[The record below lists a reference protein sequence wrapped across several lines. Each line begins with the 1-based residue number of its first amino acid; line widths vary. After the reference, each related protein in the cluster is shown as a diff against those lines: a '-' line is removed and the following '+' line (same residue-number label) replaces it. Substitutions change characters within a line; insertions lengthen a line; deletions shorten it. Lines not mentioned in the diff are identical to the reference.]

1 MLLHRLL
8 AMQYRRN
15 KTVKRQA
22 LVYLQTI
29 LLPYKRLIPLLLFV
43 SLGTGCSHVDWKRV
57 GNAAERAAK
66 DPVTWGNASAAA
78 AFAFNGNKLDR
89 DISDWAKEN
98 TPLFGSQRKAL
109 EASDHLRNAADVG
122 ARLTGLLVPT
132 EMSGGEWVWD
142 KTKMMLFEA
151 ASASLTLNTTGIL
164 KETTERRRPYMT
176 AASPKPWDSF
186 PSAHASTSFNN
197 AALGSF
203 HAQQFTIP
211 PLGKNLLSAGFY
223 TLGAGTAW
231 ARVEGGVHY
240 PSDVLF
246 GAALG
251 NFFAIFIYDGF
262 VRNRDDAV
270 DVPPPLQVT
279 ATEEGI
285 MLNFGKRF

>member
-1 MLLHRLL
+1 MNIRQAKQSKGQSSLSLILL
-8 AMQYRRN
+8 A
-15 KTVKRQA
+15 
-22 LVYLQTI
+22 LVNC
-29 LLPYKRLIPLLLFV
+29 
-43 SLGTGCSHVDWKRV
+43 GCSQINWTRIGD
-57 GNAAERAAK
+57 AAERAAK
-66 DPVTWGNASAAA
+66 DPLTWGNTAAA
-78 AFAFNGNKLDR
+78 AIFAFNGNKLDK
-89 DISDWAKEN
+89 DISNWARET
-98 TPLFGSQRKAL
+98 TPVFGSQQKAL
-109 EASDHLRNAADVG
+109 DASDQLRNAADVG

-132 EMSGGEWVWD
+132 EMTGEAWVWD

-176 AASPKPWDSF
+176 AASQKPWDSF

-203 HAQQFTIP
+203 HAQQFNIP

-251 NFFAIFIYDGF
+251 NFFAVLIYDGF
-262 VRNRDDAV
+262 IRDMSYSASKV
-270 DVPPPLQVT
+270 PPLQVT

-285 MLNFGKRF
+285 RLNFIQWF